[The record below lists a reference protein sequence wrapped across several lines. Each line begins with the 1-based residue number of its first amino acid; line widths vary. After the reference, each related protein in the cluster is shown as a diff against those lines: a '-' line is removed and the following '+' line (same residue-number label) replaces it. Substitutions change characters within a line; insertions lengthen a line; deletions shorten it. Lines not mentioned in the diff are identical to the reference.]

1 MREYKKPTIQV
12 VNLKSAEDI
21 AVSYKDVTGKLINQ
35 YLKGSTYA
43 VTQYN
48 LNELSIPAETVD
60 A

>member
-21 AVSYKDVTGKLINQ
+21 AVSYKAVAGDIIDQ
-35 YLKGSTYA
+35 YLKGSKYS

-48 LNELSIPAETVD
+48 LELSTPVATLDV
-60 A
+60 

>member
-21 AVSYKDVTGKLINQ
+21 AVSYKAVAGGLIDQ
-35 YLKGSTYA
+35 YLKGSKYS

-48 LNELSIPAETVD
+48 LELSTPVATLDV
-60 A
+60 

>member
-21 AVSYKDVTGKLINQ
+21 AVSYKDVTGTLISQ
-35 YLKGSTYA
+35 YLKGSKYS

-48 LNELSIPAETVD
+48 LELSNPVATLDV
-60 A
+60 